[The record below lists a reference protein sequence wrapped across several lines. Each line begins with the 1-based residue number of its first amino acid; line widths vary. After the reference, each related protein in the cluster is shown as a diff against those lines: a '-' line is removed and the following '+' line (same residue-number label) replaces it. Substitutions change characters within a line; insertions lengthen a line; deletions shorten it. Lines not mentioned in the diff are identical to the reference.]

1 MTITRSLKP
10 ILLKMQ
16 EDPKYRRLRNSFDT
30 ADAYRIP
37 FDELQKEI
45 ETLHKMREIRRLNTD
60 DPAFVDQLIKANTND
75 QSIRGR
81 ITEIMMRCVRA
92 SSSLNS
98 AIEALKHHLLLTHSD
113 ALRAYRTKE
122 ERQYVVT
129 MALMTFVRYTDR
141 VQALKE
147 LAQLVISD
155 IDKGNWSIRTSID
168 ALKLH
173 VAKERFI

>member
-1 MTITRSLKP
+1 
-10 ILLKMQ
+10 MQ
-16 EDPKYRRLRNSFDT
+16 EDPKYKRLRNSFDT
-30 ADAYRIP
+30 ADTYRIP

-81 ITEIMMRCVRA
+81 LTEVLMKCVRSGA
-92 SSSLNS
+92 SLNS
-98 AIEALKHHLLLTHSD
+98 AMDALKYHLLLTYSD
-113 ALRAYRTKE
+113 ALKAYRTKE
-122 ERQYVVT
+122 ERQYIVT
-129 MALMTFVRYTDR
+129 MALSPFVRYTDR
-141 VQALKE
+141 VSALKE
-147 LAQLVISD
+147 SAQLVIAD
-155 IDKGNWSIRTSID
+155 IDKGNWAIRTSID